1 MPDSRVVSAT
11 EAVRKFS
18 SIVAQVREEGA
29 VFVVERSGKP
39 VARIGP
45 AAKRS
50 LTGGE
55 FAALVR
61 AGAGAEVGD
70 PPGGGHDYCRAVE
83 DGIAFLNRSEVPK
96 TPWAY

>member
-1 MPDSRVVSAT
+1 MSAT
-11 EAVRKFS
+11 EAVRNFS
-18 SIVAQVREEGA
+18 SIVAQVREKGA
-29 VFVVERSGKP
+29 VYVVEKSGKP

-45 AAKRS
+45 AMKPS

-61 AGAGAEVGD
+61 ARAGAEGD
-70 PPGGGHDYCRAVE
+70 SARTGHDYSRAVE
-83 DGIAFLNRSEVPK
+83 DGIAILNRSEVPK

>member
-1 MPDSRVVSAT
+1 MSDPRVVSAT
-11 EAVRKFS
+11 EAARNFG
-18 SIVAQVREEGA
+18 SIVAQVREKRA
-29 VFVVERSGKP
+29 VYVVERSGKP

-45 AAKRS
+45 IAERK

-55 FAALVR
+55 FAALVQAS
-61 AGAGAEVGD
+61 AGAAAGGAPRMDDE
-70 PPGGGHDYCRAVE
+70 YCRAVQ

>member
-1 MPDSRVVSAT
+1 VSAT

-18 SIVAQVREEGA
+18 SIVAQVREKGA
-29 VFVVERSGKP
+29 VYVVEKSGKP

-50 LTGGE
+50 LNGRE

-61 AGAGAEVGD
+61 ARAGAEGD
-70 PPGGGHDYCRAVE
+70 SARTGHAYGRAVE
-83 DGIAFLNRSEVPK
+83 DGITFLNRSEVPK